1 MNQTE
6 TSTENKPAA
15 ESEEETPLA
24 EQAAPGE
31 EVATE
36 NDTAEENDPT
46 AEVLKYKDM
55 ALRAKADLDNF
66 RKRMQRDRE
75 DSIRYANTSLLER
88 LLPILDNFELGLG
101 AAKNDSDTGSLIQ
114 GLEMVQK
121 QLQEFLKDSGV
132 EVIPHEGAFDP
143 NLHEAVGHQPS
154 EEIPEGNIIMQ
165 HRSGYKLKDRLL
177 RPATVVVSA
186 GPNPSA

>member
-6 TSTENKPAA
+6 TSPESDPVVEPENT
-15 ESEEETPLA
+15 TPQA
-24 EQAAPGE
+24 EQEKSEP
-31 EVATE
+31 ATE
-36 NDTAEENDPT
+36 NTETPDPA
-46 AEVLKYKDM
+46 AEVLKYKDL

-88 LLPILDNFELGLG
+88 LLPILDNFELGLT
-101 AAKNDSDTGSLIQ
+101 AAKNDNDGNSLIQ

-132 EVIPHEGAFDP
+132 ELISHEGAFDP

-154 EEIPEGNIIMQ
+154 EEIPEGNIITQ
-165 HRSGYKLKDRLL
+165 HRSGYKLRDRLL

-186 GPNPSA
+186 GPSPSAE